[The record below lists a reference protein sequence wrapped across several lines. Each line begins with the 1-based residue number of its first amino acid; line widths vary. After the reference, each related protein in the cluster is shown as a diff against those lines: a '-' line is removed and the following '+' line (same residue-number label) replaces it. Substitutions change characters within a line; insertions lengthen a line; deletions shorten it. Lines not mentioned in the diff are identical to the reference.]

1 MRNTKLYK
9 LKNKLLKAVL
19 CMSLL
24 FITGCDILKKDS
36 MEDINIVTTTYSV
49 EYVTNYLYGENSVV
63 NSIYPDDTNT
73 DTYKFT
79 EKQIKENSNQ
89 DLFVYMGK
97 TKDSDIA
104 IKYLNTNKD
113 LKIIDATYGM
123 EIQYGEEELWLNPSN
138 LLMISENIKNGLNEY
153 ISSTYLINQIEEK
166 NNELRQVLSSL
177 DSEIKLSI
185 ENSKTKLIVVG
196 NKSLGY
202 LSKYG
207 LDVLVVNKDDSDYEK
222 NLTLLKNYVNNN
234 IISNFYILENT
245 KLDKE
250 IEKLTENGL
259 NIKTLRNLKN
269 ITDEERNNNTGYV
282 ELSKQNLESI
292 KEEIY

>member
-79 EKQIKENSNQ
+79 DKQIKENSNQ